1 MCELSLNEIGMVSGG
16 VHDDKGGGGLGS
28 SLSLG
33 MAGSMGGWSVRWCS
47 KLWGWHIG
55 WQQRI

>member
-47 KLWGWHIG
+47 KLWG
-55 WQQRI
+55 